1 MSTNP
6 HPTSTYRYI
15 PFHRRLFDAIDH
27 TCSCALEI
35 IITVLRPILQ
45 KHPNLTPQ
53 DVLLTVFL
61 TFISLCLLITSFAD
75 GWYWI
80 GNAVDLGLLGWAA
93 WEGLRG
99 SNERYEEEDGWKR
112 RVEFV
117 FEYTTLNIVFSL
129 FDDLV
134 TLDLGIWIWV
144 GRTIKIV
151 WLLYRWMGEGHKLA
165 GGKAPTG
172 PKTEGKRNT
181 GFEDEEI
188 GPNTVMVKARRM
200 VHQASQTEPVY
211 IHTLL
216 GPDLNDNPSPTAS
229 SQDTS
234 KTRDLLPSP
243 QLLHLE
249 EGPDSLCTP
258 ERETCDSSGS
268 SDGSGSESPS
278 LSADS
283 EGTWNA
289 ERAGKA
295 AELEEKSA
303 GPDSPQVA
311 RDQCDH
317 ADESVKER
325 QDGQSVKVNTA
336 SATSLE
342 QEEREVEPM
351 GIIDETDE
359 QSAVGSQSRP
369 SLELEEIAPIRYQKN
384 LEDRDEM
391 QRKSKLPAKQPQEPF
406 VPIIPSSTPEQTAP
420 DEGQNMASETV
431 HPVILAPLAPLRL
444 SRRKSNGKSNPTIQR
459 GTRIA
464 EGKEPAEETTYK
476 ALQRFRSGLADLDPT
491 FTFDRRRQADGNGRA
506 TTGHRRARTIDVR
519 MSTTARLDE
528 LLGFE
533 DEFGAKT

>member
-1 MSTNP
+1 MSNTP
-6 HPTSTYRYI
+6 HRTSTYRYI
-15 PFHRRLFDAIDH
+15 PFHRLLFDAIDH

-53 DVLLTVFL
+53 DVLLTVLL

-80 GNAVDLGLLGWAA
+80 GNAVDLGLLGWAG

-117 FEYTTLNIVFSL
+117 FQYTTLNILFSL
-129 FDDLV
+129 FHDLV
-134 TLDLGIWIWV
+134 TPDFGIWIWV
-144 GRTIKIV
+144 GRTIKSA
-151 WLLYRWMGEGHKLA
+151 WLVYRWMGEGHNLA

-172 PKTEGKRNT
+172 PKIEGKRNT
-181 GFEDEEI
+181 GYEAEEN
-188 GPNTVMVKARRM
+188 GSNAAVVKVRRM
-200 VHQASQTEPVY
+200 VHQASQTDPVY

-216 GPDLNDNPSPTAS
+216 NPELSDDPSPTAS
-229 SQDTS
+229 SEDTS
-234 KTRDLLPSP
+234 KIRDLLPSP
-243 QLLHLE
+243 QLLHLK
-249 EGPDSLCTP
+249 EGPDSLCTS
-258 ERETCDSSGS
+258 ERETYDSSGS
-268 SDGSGSESPS
+268 SDGSGPESPS

-283 EGTWNA
+283 EITWDA

-295 AELEEKSA
+295 AELEEKNA

-317 ADESVKER
+317 TDESVKES
-325 QDGQSVKVNTA
+325 QDGQSVKVDTA

-342 QEEREVEPM
+342 QEEGEEECM
-351 GIIDETDE
+351 GIIDVTDK
-359 QSAVGSQSRP
+359 QFAVGSQSGP
-369 SLELEEIAPIRYQKN
+369 SLELEEIAPIDYQKN
-384 LEDRDEM
+384 LEVRDEM

-406 VPIIPSSTPEQTAP
+406 VPIIPSSTLEQTAP

-431 HPVILAPLAPLRL
+431 HPVFLAPLAPLRL

-476 ALQRFRSGLADLDPT
+476 ALQRFRSGLAELDPT
-491 FTFDRRRQADGNGRA
+491 FTFDRRRQADGHGRA
-506 TTGHRRARTIDVR
+506 TTAHRRARTIDVR

>member
-1 MSTNP
+1 M
-6 HPTSTYRYI
+6 
-15 PFHRRLFDAIDH
+15 
-27 TCSCALEI
+27 
-35 IITVLRPILQ
+35 
-45 KHPNLTPQ
+45 
-53 DVLLTVFL
+53 
-61 TFISLCLLITSFAD
+61 
-75 GWYWI
+75 
-80 GNAVDLGLLGWAA
+80 
-93 WEGLRG
+93 RG
-99 SNERYEEEDGWKR
+99 SNERYEEKDGCQR
-112 RVEFV
+112 RVEFA
-117 FEYTTLNIVFSL
+117 FQYATLNLLFSL

-134 TLDLGIWIWV
+134 TPDLGVWIWV

-151 WLLYRWMGEGHKLA
+151 WLLYRWTGEGHKLA

-172 PKTEGKRNT
+172 PKIEGKRNT
-181 GFEDEEI
+181 GYEE
-188 GPNTVMVKARRM
+188 GENGSNAVMVKARRM
-200 VHQASQTEPVY
+200 VHQASQTDPEY

-216 GPDLNDNPSPTAS
+216 GPDLNDDPGPTAL

-243 QLLHLE
+243 QLLYLE

-258 ERETCDSSGS
+258 ERETYESSGS

-283 EGTWNA
+283 EGTWDA

-295 AELEEKSA
+295 AELEQKSA
-303 GPDSPQVA
+303 GPGSPQVA
-311 RDQCDH
+311 RDQRDH
-317 ADESVKER
+317 ADEGVSER

-336 SATSLE
+336 SAKSLG
-342 QEEREVEPM
+342 QEERKREPM

-359 QSAVGSQSRP
+359 QSAVGSQIGP
-369 SLELEEIAPIRYQKN
+369 SLELEEIAPIEYQKN
-384 LEDRDEM
+384 LEVRDEM
-391 QRKSKLPAKQPQEPF
+391 QRKFKLPAKQPKEPF
-406 VPIIPSSTPEQTAP
+406 VPIKPSSTPEQTAP

-444 SRRKSNGKSNPTIQR
+444 SRRKSNGKSDPTIQR
-459 GTRIA
+459 GSTHTA

-476 ALQRFRSGLADLDPT
+476 ALQRFRSGLAELDPT

-506 TTGHRRARTIDVR
+506 TTGHRRAWTIDVR

-533 DEFGAKT
+533 DEFGVKT